1 MWRGAILGFIAAAIL
16 VPLVLNVLGI
26 GIRFMGFPS
35 LVIFVCVWGICGWL
49 IFEQL
54 RLAIRISDMLN
65 GREFKRKSFVL
76 MARRERAMI
85 GYRYAFI
92 QLLEKMKNWEGTE
105 VIQIG
110 EEHEGALRLVTDVY
124 ASA

>member
-1 MWRGAILGFIAAAIL
+1 MVLDTPIALQLIGFL
-16 VPLVLNVLGI
+16 FL
-26 GIRFMGFPS
+26 
-35 LVIFVCVWGICGWL
+35 WGIAGWL

-54 RLAIRISDMLN
+54 RLAIKVADLLN
-65 GREFKRKSFVL
+65 GREFKDKSLVL

-85 GYRYAFI
+85 GYGYCFV
-92 QLLEKMKNWEGTE
+92 QLLEKMKDWEGTE